1 MSPAAATLVL
11 VAAGAA
17 AQSGSV
23 APSAPA
29 GFRLE
34 TFARDLSHPTAMAYG
49 PDGRIYVT
57 ETDGNLVS
65 IARGT
70 KKPRVLLRG
79 LRSPLGL
86 AWRGRT
92 LFVSEEG
99 RLERARLSQGRL
111 VRRKV
116 LVSGLPFGAP
126 AGQPRLRARRPALP
140 GQRLDLRRLPRAR
153 SA

>member
-1 MSPAAATLVL
+1 MSPAAATLAL

-23 APSAPA
+23 APSASA

-34 TFARDLSHPTAMAYG
+34 TFARGLSHPTAMAYG

-70 KKPRVLLRG
+70 KKPRVLVRG

-116 LVSGLPFGAP
+116 LVSGLPFGEHQQDNLVF
-126 AGQPRLRARRPALP
+126 GRDGRLYL
-140 GQRLDLRRLPRAR
+140 GSGSTCRLPRTR
-153 SA
+153 PS